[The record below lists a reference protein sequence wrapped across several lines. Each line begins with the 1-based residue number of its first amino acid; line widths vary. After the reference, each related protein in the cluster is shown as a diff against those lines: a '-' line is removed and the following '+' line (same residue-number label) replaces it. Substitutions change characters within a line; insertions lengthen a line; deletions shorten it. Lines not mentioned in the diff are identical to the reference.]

1 MLQSKSFD
9 LLKENGFV
17 ITDRNK
23 NCLFLHNS
31 HESMKHFIVKAMIF
45 KILRERRRN
54 VGTEIETR
62 NGIADVI
69 DLDNSI
75 VYEVE
80 TSINK
85 SKISEK
91 IEQFKSFRDLFLINV
106 KKLPSDLKQLEDKL
120 ATIIV

>member
-31 HESMKHFIVKAMIF
+31 HESIRHFVVKAMIF
-45 KILRERRRN
+45 KILRELGRA
-54 VGTEIETR
+54 VGTEIETT

-69 DLDNSI
+69 DFDNLI

-80 TSINK
+80 TNLTKNK
-85 SKISEK
+85 IREK
-91 IEQFKSFRDLFLINV
+91 LDQFKIFRDLFIVDTRKFSCRLDELENKLRELIV
-106 KKLPSDLKQLEDKL
+106 
-120 ATIIV
+120 